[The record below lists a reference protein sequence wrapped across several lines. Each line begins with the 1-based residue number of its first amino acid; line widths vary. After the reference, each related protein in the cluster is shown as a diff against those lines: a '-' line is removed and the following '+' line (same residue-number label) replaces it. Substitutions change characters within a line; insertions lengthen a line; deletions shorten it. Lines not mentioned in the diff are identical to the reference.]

1 MQTLDT
7 QGEGERKLHN
17 DLNKQSSK
25 EVQIPNKC
33 VLKWLMSVATISPE
47 CKQLQ
52 NQEKKFLEIKRADG
66 GKCWQ

>member
-33 VLKWLMSVATISPE
+33 VLKWLMSVATRESQIKAS
-47 CKQLQ
+47 L
-52 NQEKKFLEIKRADG
+52 KFHLT
-66 GKCWQ
+66 